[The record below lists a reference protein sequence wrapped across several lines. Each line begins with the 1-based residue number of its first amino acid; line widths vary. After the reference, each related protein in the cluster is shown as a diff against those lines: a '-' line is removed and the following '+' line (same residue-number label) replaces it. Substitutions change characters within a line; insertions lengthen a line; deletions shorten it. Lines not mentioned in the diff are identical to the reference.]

1 MKTVDLGKGLKF
13 PAHDLATSIWAALGI
28 RGSGKTN
35 TAAVIAEGIMD
46 AGIPVIVLDCV
57 GPWFALRLDPDGKS
71 PSRFQIPV
79 MGGLHGDID
88 LLPGSGRQVAE
99 ALAVSGSSAVLDT
112 SMMSKGNRI
121 RFAADFAEAFFEAKK
136 RNPGPVSI
144 MLEEA
149 QTVIP
154 QVVRF
159 ATPDMMRCLGA
170 LEDIGQVGRN
180 FGIGLGLVSPRP
192 QKLVK
197 DILNL
202 AETVFGFRATGVL
215 ERKAIAEWVQET
227 GATGR
232 DEVAGSLP
240 SLPKGTALVWSPS
253 LFGVYGKFALP
264 LKSTYDASATPDK
277 KRASITMKP
286 LDLAQLQASMAH
298 VVAEAK
304 ANDPR
309 ELRETI
315 AKLRSE
321 LAVAKSIKAPPAT
334 PAIPKSATYAVF
346 QMNAAVVRAHE
357 VMVGLAGYVEDLK
370 KSIGMASGIVSGAID
385 PDWHKPGPRRPAP
398 TQNATSE
405 ASIRGHAAGNVAVT
419 SPPIRVGTNSD
430 ASTVAVGQRRMLEA
444 LASTRKDG
452 LSRRELG
459 ALSGVKSSGGT
470 FGTYLSRLRVA
481 GHVEDGGAGVR
492 ITDAGRAL
500 VGHVEQPRGYA
511 LFEWWRPKLGEKP
524 AHMLDVLVSTGQVIG
539 RDELAR
545 QAGLTANAG
554 TFGTYLSR
562 LMSRGLI
569 ERANGGYR
577 ASPIFHED

>member
-1 MKTVDLGKGLKF
+1 MKHVDLGKGLHF

-35 TAAVIAEGIMD
+35 AAAVIAEGIMD

-57 GPWFALRLDPDGKS
+57 GPWFALRLAPDGKT

-79 MGGLHGDID
+79 MGGLHGDIE
-88 LLPGSGRQVAE
+88 LLPGAGRQVAE
-99 ALAVSGSSAVLDT
+99 ALSASGSSAVLDT
-112 SMMSKGNRI
+112 SMMSKGNRTK
-121 RFAADFAEAFFEAKK
+121 FAADFAEAFFEAKK

-159 ATPDMMRCLGA
+159 ATPDQMRCLGA
-170 LEDIGQVGRN
+170 FEDIGQVGRN

-264 LKSTYDASATPDK
+264 LKSTLDASATPDK

-286 LDLAQLQASMAH
+286 LDLAELQSSMAQ

-309 ELRETI
+309 ALRDTI
-315 AKLRSE
+315 ARLKSE
-321 LAVAKSIKAPPAT
+321 LAVALKAKAPPPATAMPREVIQAIMALANDATKVMDFGVSISALAERMKISAVDLAQGASAAT
-334 PAIPKSATYAVF
+334 PPYSYTPK
-346 QMNAAVVRAHE
+346 
-357 VMVGLAGYVEDLK
+357 DLEGT
-370 KSIGMASGIVSGAID
+370 SV
-385 PDWHKPGPRRPAP
+385 RRPFVDKEVYPRSTPQVKYRSDA
-398 TQNATSE
+398 NAT
-405 ASIRGHAAGNVAVT
+405 
-419 SPPIRVGTNSD
+419 
-430 ASTVAVGQRRMLEA
+430 TVAVGQRRMLEA

-459 ALSGVKSSGGT
+459 ALSGVKASGGT

-481 GHVEDGGAGVR
+481 GHIEDGGAGVR

-500 VGHVEQPRGYA
+500 VGDVEQPRGLA
-511 LFEWWRPKLGEKP
+511 LLERWTPKLGAKP
-524 AHMLDVLVSTGQVIG
+524 AQMLDVLVRSGQVIG
-539 RDELAR
+539 RDELAS

-562 LMSRGLI
+562 LMSRGLV
-569 ERANGGYR
+569 ERADGGYR
-577 ASPIFHED
+577 ASAIFHQE